1 MSVKLSKLIDKIN
14 PSFTLQMTAKAAALR
29 SQGIDVINFGVG
41 EPDFN
46 TPHHIIEAGQ
56 KAIESG
62 YTKYTPGSGMLE
74 LKEAIKDKV
83 HNMTG
88 LSYDLSQII
97 VSNGGKQSLSVAC
110 QAIFDKG
117 DKVIIFS
124 PYWVSFPEFVKISGA
139 TPVLVDTLP
148 NKQFEPDFDD
158 LNHKIDP
165 NIKGVIINSPS
176 NPTGGVWS
184 NDAIIKLLD
193 ISKEHN
199 WVVISDETY
208 EELVYDNKFTAI
220 DKLNHVGAE
229 VLTVRSMSKTYAMT
243 GWRIGYAI
251 GHKSV
256 VKAMSKI
263 QGQTTSCPNAIG
275 QKASIAALLGDQQP
289 VLDMKKKFEERR
301 QVMFDELNS
310 LDGINCSMPGGAFYM
325 FPDFSYYLKKK
336 TKNGKIL
343 QDTFD
348 LSDYILD
355 TASVVTVAGDG
366 FGAKG
371 YLRFSF
377 ATSKEIIRE
386 GIKRIRKSLEELKW
400 KKTYILKNID

>member
-1 MSVKLSKLIDKIN
+1 MSVKLSKLVDKIK

-29 SQGIDVINFGVG
+29 SKGIDVINFGVG

-46 TPHHIIEAGQ
+46 TPSHIIKAGK
-56 KAIESG
+56 KAIDDG
-62 YTKYTPGSGMLE
+62 YTKYTPGSGMME
-74 LKEAIKDKV
+74 LKEAIQQKV
-83 HNMTG
+83 AKMTG
-88 LSYDLSQII
+88 LSYDVSQII

-110 QAIFDKG
+110 QALFDKG

-124 PYWVSFPEFVKISGA
+124 PYWVSFPEFVTLSGA
-139 TPVLVDTLP
+139 TPVLVNTLP
-148 NKQFEPDFDD
+148 SKQFEPDFHD
-158 LNHKIDP
+158 LNDKIDSSV
-165 NIKGVIINSPS
+165 KGVIINSPS

-184 NDAIIKLLD
+184 SDAITKLLD
-193 ISKEHN
+193 ISKENN
-199 WVVISDETY
+199 WIVISDETY
-208 EELVYDNKFTAI
+208 EELVYDNKFTSI
-220 DKLNHVGAE
+220 DKLNTAGVE
-229 VLTVRSMSKTYAMT
+229 VLTIRSMSKTYAMT
-243 GWRIGYAI
+243 GWRIGYATGNESI
-251 GHKSV
+251 

-275 QKASIAALLGDQQP
+275 QKASVAALLGDQQP

-301 QVMFDELNS
+301 QVMFDQLNS
-310 LDGINCSMPGGAFYM
+310 LNGVSCSMPGGAFYM
-325 FPDFSYYLKKK
+325 FPDFSHYLNKE
-336 TKNGKIL
+336 TKEGKIL

-377 ATSKEIIRE
+377 ATSKEIIKE
-386 GIKRIRKSLEELKW
+386 GIKRIRKSLEELK
-400 KKTYILKNID
+400 

>member
-139 TPVLVDTLP
+139 TPLLVDTLP

-377 ATSKEIIRE
+377 ATNKEIIRE
-386 GIKRIRKSLEELKW
+386 GIKRIRKSLEELK
-400 KKTYILKNID
+400 

>member
-1 MSVKLSKLIDKIN
+1 MSVKLSKLVDKIK

-29 SQGIDVINFGVG
+29 SKGIDVINFGVG

-46 TPHHIIEAGQ
+46 TPSHIIKAGK
-56 KAIESG
+56 KAIDDG

-74 LKEAIKDKV
+74 LKEAIQQKV
-83 HNMTG
+83 AKMTG
-88 LSYDLSQII
+88 LSYDVSQII

-110 QAIFDKG
+110 QALFDKG

-124 PYWVSFPEFVKISGA
+124 PYWVSFPEFVTLSGA
-139 TPVLVDTLP
+139 TPVLVNTLP
-148 NKQFEPDFDD
+148 SKQFEPDFHD
-158 LNHKIDP
+158 LNDKIDSSV
-165 NIKGVIINSPS
+165 KGVIINSPS

-184 NDAIIKLLD
+184 NDAITKLLD
-193 ISKEHN
+193 ISKENN
-199 WVVISDETY
+199 WIVISDETY
-208 EELVYDNKFTAI
+208 EELVYDNKFTSI
-220 DKLNHVGAE
+220 DKLNTAGVE
-229 VLTVRSMSKTYAMT
+229 VLTIRSMSKTYAMT
-243 GWRIGYAI
+243 GWRIGYATGNESI
-251 GHKSV
+251 

-275 QKASIAALLGDQQP
+275 QKASVAALLGDQQP

-301 QVMFDELNS
+301 QVMFDQLNS
-310 LDGINCSMPGGAFYM
+310 LNGVSCSMPGGAFYM
-325 FPDFSYYLKKK
+325 FPDFSHYLNKE
-336 TKNGKIL
+336 TKEGKIL

-355 TASVVTVAGDG
+355 TANVVTVAGDG

-377 ATSKEIIRE
+377 ATSRKIIKE
-386 GIKRIRKSLEELKW
+386 GIERIRKSLEELK
-400 KKTYILKNID
+400 